1 MFELL
6 GVVCVGWTIFELAR
20 LGQSA
25 ARVQGAQARTQSTR
39 TRPTGPRS
47 RARRF
52 AAWDERGRRI
62 VVEDLGGR

>member
-25 ARVQGAQARTQSTR
+25 ARVQEAQTPTGSTR
-39 TRPTGPRS
+39 AGASGTRS
-47 RARRF
+47 RVRRF
-52 AAWDERGRRI
+52 AAWDERGKRI